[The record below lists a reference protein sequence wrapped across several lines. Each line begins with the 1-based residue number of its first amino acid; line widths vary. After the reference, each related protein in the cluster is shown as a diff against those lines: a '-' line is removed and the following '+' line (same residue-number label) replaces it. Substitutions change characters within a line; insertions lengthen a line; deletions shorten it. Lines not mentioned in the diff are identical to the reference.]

1 MESLVAKI
9 VWPRILLGFVI
20 APLVVPICYFVYTAI
35 TERNQGAS
43 EFVGTLVNYGAYA
56 YLFALVLGL
65 PAFWLV
71 RRNGYTGLWT
81 YALAAGV
88 IGLVGS
94 GLMSLIGLKVAGVL
108 VGTVSGVVAGIVFY
122 LIAFL

>member
-1 MESLVAKI
+1 MESFVAKI

-20 APLVVPICYFVYTAI
+20 VPLVVPISYFVYAAI
-35 TERNQGAS
+35 TERNRGAS
-43 EFVGTLVNYGAYA
+43 EFVGTLVNYGPYA

-65 PAFWLV
+65 PAFWLL
-71 RRNGYTGLWT
+71 RRNGYAGLWT

-122 LIAFL
+122 LVALL